1 VVNYNPESLMESYK
15 TTIPILLGP
24 TATGKTPVSIAL
36 AKKINAEII
45 SADSRLVYRF
55 LDIGTAKPSLSEMQD
70 IPHHLIDLVNPDE
83 NFTVAGYKKLAY
95 KKIDEILASGKIPLV
110 VGGTGLY
117 IRALVENPSFQNLPP
132 DPDMRGEILREIDEK
147 GSQAVY
153 RELAELDPDAAEKIH
168 PNNIPRLVR
177 AIEVVRSK
185 NVKFSESVRHDRER
199 SGDKN
204 PYSWVLV
211 GLNMDREVLYKRI
224 NARVKLM
231 IDAGWV
237 DEVKNILDMGFT
249 GNEKPLMG
257 LGYRDII
264 SLIKG
269 EIDLNAAIENIAR
282 DTRRFAKRQMT
293 FFRKIPDINWIE
305 LDEGYDTSDVVSKI
319 IESSPPNSLS
329 TVWRGD

>member
-1 VVNYNPESLMESYK
+1 MDSCKN
-15 TTIPILLGP
+15 TIPILLGP
-24 TATGKTPVSIAL
+24 TATGKTSVSIAL

-45 SADSRLVYRF
+45 SADSRLVYRYM
-55 LDIGTAKPSLSEMQD
+55 DIGTAKPSLSEMQD

-95 KKIDEILASGKIPLV
+95 KKIDEILATGKIPLV

-117 IRALVENPSFQNLPP
+117 IRALVDNPSFQNLPP
-132 DPDMRGEILREIDEK
+132 DPDLRSEILREIDK
-147 GSQAVY
+147 NGSQAVY

-185 NVKFSESVRHDRER
+185 NVKFSESVRRDRER
-199 SGDKN
+199 TGDEN

-224 NARVKLM
+224 NGRVKLM

-237 DEVKNILDMGFT
+237 DEVKKILDMGYT
-249 GNEKPLMG
+249 GSEKPLLG

-269 EIDLNAAIENIAR
+269 EIDLNAAIENIAQ

-293 FFRKIPDINWIE
+293 FFRKIPGIHWIE
-305 LDEGYDTSDVVSKI
+305 LEEGCDTSDVVSEI
-319 IESSPPNSLS
+319 LESSPLNPISPQCGEGA
-329 TVWRGD
+329 RG